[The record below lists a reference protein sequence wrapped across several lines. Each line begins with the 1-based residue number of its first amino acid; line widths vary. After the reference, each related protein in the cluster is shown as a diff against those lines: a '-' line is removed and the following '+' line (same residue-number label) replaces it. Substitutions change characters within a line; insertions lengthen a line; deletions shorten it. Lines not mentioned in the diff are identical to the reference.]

1 MPFVEPQYLHTLK
14 TISSKK
20 VEIES
25 EKMMTLNKHIDE
37 ANTSLGTLVQ
47 YRNDYLKR
55 LAHELEVGLS
65 SKNYINYQTF
75 LQKLE
80 DAIVSQERQVTKLM
94 NDLKV
99 QRVIWLESQ
108 RKKMSYDVLSDQ
120 SEQQYKKVE
129 ARKDQKLMDE
139 FAMRSSRFTR

>member
-1 MPFVEPQYLHTLK
+1 MPFVEPQYLLTLK

-20 VEIES
+20 VEMES

-37 ANTSLGTLVQ
+37 ANTSLSTLVQ

-55 LAHELEVGLS
+55 LALELEVGLS

-94 NDLKV
+94 SDLKV

>member
-1 MPFVEPQYLHTLK
+1 MPFVEPQYLLTLK

-20 VEIES
+20 VEMES

-37 ANTSLGTLVQ
+37 ANTSLSTLVQ

-80 DAIVSQERQVTKLM
+80 DAIVSQEHQVTKLM

-99 QRVIWLESQ
+99 QRVFWLESQ

-139 FAMRSSRFTR
+139 FAMRSSRFAR

>member
-65 SKNYINYQTF
+65 SKIILIIRLFYKN
-75 LQKLE
+75 LKMLLL
-80 DAIVSQERQVTKLM
+80 AKSTK
-94 NDLKV
+94 
-99 QRVIWLESQ
+99 
-108 RKKMSYDVLSDQ
+108 
-120 SEQQYKKVE
+120 
-129 ARKDQKLMDE
+129 
-139 FAMRSSRFTR
+139 

>member
-80 DAIVSQERQVTKLM
+80 DAIVSQEHQVTKLM

-99 QRVIWLESQ
+99 QRVFWLESQ

-139 FAMRSSRFTR
+139 FAMRSSRFAR